1 MTTSPA
7 APRRTLREIA
17 EVLGV
22 EAPDTD
28 LAIDGVAG
36 IEEAGPTHLTFLQ
49 NDKYVAKLRASRA
62 GAALIPADLE
72 VEEELGLPV
81 LRVERPRLAFVKL
94 LDHFH
99 PPRTHVPGVHPT
111 AIVPD
116 SCELGEDVSIG
127 AYVVLGERVRL
138 GARTRLHPH
147 AVVYDD
153 AVLGAD
159 CEIHSHASVREQCVL
174 GDRVVVHNGSVI
186 GADGFG
192 FEPDAEGRLHKMPQV
207 GHAELGDDV
216 EIQALAA
223 VDRAAMGA
231 TVVGEGTKI
240 DNFAQVAHGCTV
252 GKHTVLCGQVGLAG
266 STKVGSHVMLG
277 GQVGVAGHIE
287 IGDGVQ
293 AAATS
298 GIIADVPPGMRVG
311 GTPAVPIKEAFRNV
325 LMIQQLPKLMKRVKA
340 IEARLEEDE

>member
-7 APRRTLREIA
+7 APRRSLRELA
-17 EVLGV
+17 EHLGA
-22 EAPDTD
+22 EAPTAD
-28 LAIDGVAG
+28 LDIEGVAT
-36 IEEAGPTHLTFLQ
+36 IEDAGPTHLTFLA
-49 NDKYVAKLRASRA
+49 NDKYVDKLRASGA
-62 GAALIPADLE
+62 GAALIPPDLE
-72 VEEELGLPV
+72 VELPMPV
-81 LRVERPRLAFVKL
+81 VRIAKPRLAFVRL
-94 LDHFH
+94 LDLFH
-99 PPRTHVPGVHPT
+99 PPRTHVPGIHPT
-111 AIVPD
+111 AIIPE
-116 SCELGEDVSIG
+116 SCTLGEGVSIG
-127 AYVVLGERVRL
+127 AYVVIGERTRI

-147 AVVYDD
+147 AVVYED
-153 AVLGAD
+153 VTLGAD
-159 CEIHSHASVREQCVL
+159 CEIHSHASVREGCVL
-174 GDRVVVHNGSVI
+174 GDRVIVHNSSVV

-207 GHAELGDDV
+207 GTAELGDDV

-252 GKHTVLCGQVGLAG
+252 GKHTILCGQVGLAG

-293 AAATS
+293 AAAKS
-298 GIIADVPPGMRVG
+298 GILADVPPGQRIG
-311 GTPAVPIKEAFRNV
+311 GIPAVPIKDALRNA
-325 LMIQQLPKLMKRVKA
+325 LLIQQLPKMNKRLKA
-340 IEARLEEDE
+340 LERKLADPA